1 MWGAYVRGVGCLCER
16 CGVCNDQSLERS
28 VDMFSRAFLCCC
40 LMSQVQFQVGMSP
53 HGGDLRAVNIY
64 SKKEFIRG
72 TVESVKG
79 QVRGGRGRDQEC
91 EGIGERGKGNA
102 KSSYTI

>member
-1 MWGAYVRGVGCLCER
+1 MWCTCVSVWSVGVVHLCECVMINR
-16 CGVCNDQSLERS
+16 WKDQLTCSP
-28 VDMFSRAFLCCC
+28 RAFLCCC
-40 LMSQVQFQVGMSP
+40 LMSQVQFQVGVSP

-79 QVRGGRGRDQEC
+79 QVRGGRVG
-91 EGIGERGKGNA
+91 EG
-102 KSSYTI
+102 

>member
-1 MWGAYVRGVGCLCER
+1 ML
-16 CGVCNDQSLERS
+16 
-28 VDMFSRAFLCCC
+28 
-40 LMSQVQFQVGMSP
+40 QVQFQVGVSP

-79 QVRGGRGRDQEC
+79 QVRDGRVG
-91 EGIGERGKGNA
+91 EG
-102 KSSYTI
+102 

>member
-1 MWGAYVRGVGCLCER
+1 M
-16 CGVCNDQSLERS
+16 CNDQSLERS
-28 VDMFSRAFLCCC
+28 VDMFSREFLCCC
-40 LMSQVQFQVGMSP
+40 LMLQVQFQVGISP

-79 QVRGGRGRDQEC
+79 QVRGGRVGCGQLGMRS
-91 EGIGERGKGNA
+91 RVA
-102 KSSYTI
+102 